1 MPIESISI
9 IKFTML
15 IHTNDHDVLVTKSEL
30 HSLERR
36 RVSCHHR
43 LFTNNFHT
51 GSLESAVE
59 TYMMATKLKNWS
71 ALNRWTFLYSL
82 LLYKGEPERY
92 WLRLADDLFEN
103 EPIWTNI
110 RQMLDSFSHSCIAFA
125 LLIIP
130 SMSTNT

>member
-1 MPIESISI
+1 M
-9 IKFTML
+9 
-15 IHTNDHDVLVTKSEL
+15 VTKHKTS
-30 HSLERR
+30 
-36 RVSCHHR
+36 
-43 LFTNNFHT
+43 
-51 GSLESAVE
+51 SAFSHC
-59 TYMMATKLKNWS
+59 TSYTLS
-71 ALNRWTFLYSL
+71 Y
-82 LLYKGEPERY
+82 YKGEPERY